1 MSSENKSVEV
11 PANFK
16 EIIERMADA
25 VEKRNNEIFSAEEI
39 QEDSLEE
46 SPETPMTESI
56 NPADDVAEEPTEPIE
71 KKTRGVPRSILLNQ
85 AKHTA
90 AMEKQQRMINAK
102 KGKQAPQ
109 KGTKPVAASV
119 ATPVTALT
127 SDGTTQMQRMI
138 VGGKVKYVPV
148 KTAAVIDTEP
158 IPTQVIEEVI
168 EKVTEDQIEAVAEEP
183 KKLPPKIAANMERY
197 NKEAEK
203 KGNTPTVRPQQTK
216 KSSKVPSRY
225 AQHVEKEVKQ
235 STTKNVRNF
244 TELRKIRLMEGLQV
258 DSDINKTSMIELR
271 KLKMEQR
278 KSELI
283 AAKKLTE
290 ANKKESA
297 VKNILNDE
305 KMSKFSKTVA
315 IKNLSVN
322 SRNQKTNRG
331 ASAQI

>member
-25 VEKRNNEIFSAEEI
+25 VEKRNNEIFSVEDI

-46 SPETPMTESI
+46 SPETPMTESA
-56 NPADDVAEEPTEPIE
+56 NPMDETVEEATEPVE

-102 KGKQAPQ
+102 KGKQTPQ
-109 KGTKPVAASV
+109 KGAKPVSAPIAAP
-119 ATPVTALT
+119 TN
-127 SDGTTQMQRMI
+127 DGTVQMQRMI

-148 KTAAVIDTEP
+148 KTTPVVDTEP
-158 IPTQVIEEVI
+158 VPTQAIEEVTEEI
-168 EKVTEDQIEAVAEEP
+168 TEDDVVAEEP

-203 KGNTPTVRPQQTK
+203 KGNAPTVRPQQNK

-225 AQHVEKEVKQ
+225 AQHIEKEVKQ

-244 TELRKIRLMEGLQV
+244 TELRKIRLMDDLQV
-258 DSDINKTSMIELR
+258 DSDVNKTSMIELR

-322 SRNQKTNRG
+322 SRNQKTNRT
-331 ASAQI
+331 ASAQA